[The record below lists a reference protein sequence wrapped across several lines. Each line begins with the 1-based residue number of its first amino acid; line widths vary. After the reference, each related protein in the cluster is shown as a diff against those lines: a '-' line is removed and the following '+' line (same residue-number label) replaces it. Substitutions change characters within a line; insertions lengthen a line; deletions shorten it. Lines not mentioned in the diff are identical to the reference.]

1 MSSTLFWYIFKDLV
15 RIFLLAGAALSA
27 IMTFGGLLRPLYE
40 HGLDVGQVGRIL
52 AYSTPAMWGYSLP
65 IAALYATTVVYG
77 RLGADNEIVACRA
90 AGISHLALTM
100 PAFVL
105 GILTAFISLLLLCFI
120 VPASTLEVE
129 KVIYSNL
136 AKLVAS
142 QIERTHQAKFE
153 YESRP
158 VTVFAQAA
166 QVLPTDPARPRDQAV
181 RLAGPLI
188 VTFEQAQRSRLS
200 VPEEFF
206 MASEATAYI
215 QQEHEDDEVTMSADL
230 VGGAKFPRRITA
242 GPGAA
247 QQNMQVSIGTTRF
260 GPIPLPSPLRENTKF
275 MDIFRL
281 RSLLEHPEQSR
292 RIRKVLREF
301 VVRDQQQAYLR
312 QLQQA
317 LQGPQGTVQLDSAGE
332 SYLLH
337 SSGAALEIRKDRLVL
352 SAPEPSPE
360 APRPR
365 LMQTRGSQAGF
376 AVAAREIR
384 IRPIPDNQSRRID
397 LELDMLD
404 CVVRSPGGDQ
414 SPRANFS
421 RPLVVAMP
429 ADIFA
434 LTTRP
439 ASQYIA
445 GSLSPEDQMRLR
457 RDLIKQTNSVI
468 SEMWARVSFAV
479 SCFILVMV
487 GCALGMMFKSGNF
500 LSAFAISVVP
510 ALASIALIVT
520 GQHTCENIPWNI
532 DPATW
537 TNPLKF
543 GLMLIWSGN
552 AAVFA
557 LGVVLLARLQ
567 RQ

>member
-40 HGLDVGQVGRIL
+40 HGLDVGQVGQIL

-120 VPASTLEVE
+120 VPSSTLKVE

-166 QVLPTDPARPRDQAV
+166 EVLPPDPARPRDQAV

-188 VTFEQAQRSRLS
+188 VTFEQSQRSRLS

-215 QQEHEDDEVTMSADL
+215 RQEHEDDEVTMSADL
-230 VGGAKFPRRITA
+230 VGGTKFPRRISA

-260 GPIPLPSPLRENTKF
+260 GPIPLPSPVRENTKF

-312 QLQQA
+312 KLQQA
-317 LQGPQGTVQLDSAGE
+317 LQEPQGAVQLDSAGE
-332 SYLLH
+332 SYLLA
-337 SSGAALEIRKDRLVL
+337 SNGASLEIRKDRLIL
-352 SAPEPSPE
+352 TATNAATD
-360 APRPR
+360 APRP
-365 LMQTRGSQAGF
+365 LLTQTRGSQAGL
-376 AVAAREIR
+376 AVSAREMR
-384 IRPIPDNQSRRID
+384 LRPIPDNQARRID

-429 ADIFA
+429 ADIFS

-439 ASQYIA
+439 ATHYIA